1 MSRTYKDAPNRIKL
15 ARVME
20 HRDEHQD
27 DFDGWVYLME
37 SKGKNRFTRMSRKQR
52 ERLAIR
58 FELQN
63 N

>member
-15 ARVME
+15 ARGME
-20 HRDEHQD
+20 RHDCLE
-27 DFDGWVYLME
+27 
-37 SKGKNRFTRMSRKQR
+37 KNCNWCKPRFVQVESRKQR